1 MVHEAPMAEAT
12 GKVNSRNPVVS
23 SPEES
28 DGNIV
33 PEKSVNK
40 GATIPA
46 ESMEGRE
53 PAERNSGQE
62 AAHRTQNRGSA
73 SNGLGRVRQR
83 FDAKYSR

>member
-1 MVHEAPMAEAT
+1 MVHEARMAEAT

-40 GATIPA
+40 GAATPA
-46 ESMEGRE
+46 DSME
-53 PAERNSGQE
+53 
-62 AAHRTQNRGSA
+62 
-73 SNGLGRVRQR
+73 
-83 FDAKYSR
+83 